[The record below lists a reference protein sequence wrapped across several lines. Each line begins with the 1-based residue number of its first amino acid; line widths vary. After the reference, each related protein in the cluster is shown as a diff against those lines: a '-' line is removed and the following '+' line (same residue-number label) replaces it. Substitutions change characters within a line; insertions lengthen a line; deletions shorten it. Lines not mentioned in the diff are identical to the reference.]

1 MADEREENE
10 EIKVVDNRGISDS
23 SDEETSDSDSSD
35 DEIQNGPG
43 LQLIGGGPDDADAEM
58 VTDQEAGEMGEE
70 VEMTPEQQE
79 ELRIGMEEEQFAA
92 IRQQIGR
99 DLTDEEKD
107 QVRQQ
112 MEAQAQ
118 AQINLEVAPMLLE
131 MMVRLPQY
139 AAVHLG
145 LTANPYTQL
154 IARNDENARMS
165 IDAFGSLYDTVKQ
178 HLDNNSR
185 REFERVLNDLRV
197 NYTRITGAP
206 IGPAAGGPSI
216 ITGPRIIR

>member
-1 MADEREENE
+1 MADEREEGIN
-10 EIKVVDNRGISDS
+10 VVDNRGVSDTEN
-23 SDEETSDSDSSD
+23 DATEEKS
-35 DEIQNGPG
+35 GPG

-58 VTDQEAGEMGEE
+58 VIDGEEAEMGEE
-70 VEMTPEQQE
+70 EEMTPEQQE
-79 ELRIGMEEEQFAA
+79 ELRVAMEEEQFTA
-92 IRQQIGR
+92 IQAQIGR
-99 DLTDEEKD
+99 ELTDEEKD

-118 AQINLEVAPMLLE
+118 AQVNLEVAPMLLE

-154 IARNDENARMS
+154 IARNDENARMA
-165 IDAFGSLYDTVKQ
+165 IDAFGGMYDTVKA

-197 NYTRITGAP
+197 NYTRITGSP
-206 IGPAAGGPSI
+206 IGPTAGGPSI

>member
-1 MADEREENE
+1 MADEREEGINIIDSRGSATSTNE
-10 EIKVVDNRGISDS
+10 NAAETN
-23 SDEETSDSDSSD
+23 EETSTETS
-35 DEIQNGPG
+35 NGPG
-43 LQLIGGGPDDADAEM
+43 LQLIGGGSDDSGADAEM
-58 VTDQEAGEMGEE
+58 VVGDEGEMGDEP
-70 VEMTPEQQE
+70 EMTPEQQE
-79 ELRIGMEEEQFAA
+79 ELRVAMEEEQFAS
-92 IRQQIGR
+92 IQERIGR
-99 DLTDEEKD
+99 ELTDEEKD
-107 QVRQQ
+107 QVREQ

-154 IARNDENARMS
+154 IARNDENARMA
-165 IDAFGSLYDTVKQ
+165 IDAFGGMYDTVKS

-197 NYTRITGAP
+197 NYTRITGQP
-206 IGPAAGGPSI
+206 IGPAGGPSI

>member
-10 EIKVVDNRGISDS
+10 EINVIDNRGISDS
-23 SDEETSDSDSSD
+23 SESDSSNE
-35 DEIQNGPG
+35 EISNGPG
-43 LQLIGGGPDDADAEM
+43 LQLVGGGPDDADAEM
-58 VTDQEAGEMGEE
+58 LTSAEAGVEGAMDEE
-70 VEMTPEQQE
+70 AEMTPEQQE
-79 ELRIGMEEEQFAA
+79 ELRIAMEEEQFTA
-92 IRQQIGR
+92 IEADIQRP
-99 DLTDEEKD
+99 LTDEEKD

-112 MEAQAQ
+112 MAAQAQ

-131 MMVRLPQY
+131 MMVRLPNY

-165 IDAFGSLYDTVKQ
+165 IEAFGSLYDTVKQ
-178 HLDNNSR
+178 QLDNNSR

>member
-1 MADEREENE
+1 MADEREEEKIN
-10 EIKVVDNRGISDS
+10 VVDNRGVSDM
-23 SDEETSDSDSSD
+23 ED
-35 DEIQNGPG
+35 DAAAEKSGPG

-58 VTDQEAGEMGEE
+58 VTGDAAAGEMGAEP
-70 VEMTPEQQE
+70 EMTPEQQE
-79 ELRIGMEEEQFAA
+79 ELRIAMEEEQFTA
-92 IRQQIGR
+92 IQAQIGR
-99 DLTDEEKD
+99 ELTDEEKN

-154 IARNDENARMS
+154 IARNDENARMA
-165 IDAFGSLYDTVKQ
+165 IDAFGGMYDTVKA
-178 HLDNNSR
+178 HLDNSSR

-197 NYTRITGAP
+197 NYTRITGSP